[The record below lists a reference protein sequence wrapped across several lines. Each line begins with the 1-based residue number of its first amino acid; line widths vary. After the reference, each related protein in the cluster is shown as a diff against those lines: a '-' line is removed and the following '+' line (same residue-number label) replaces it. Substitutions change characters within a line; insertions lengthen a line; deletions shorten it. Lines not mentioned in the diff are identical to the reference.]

1 MGKLIT
7 KSDGSPFATE
17 TAARSAVTR
26 FKLKDFIIVPHN
38 SGYAISVKEETQM
51 EPSANVAP
59 AMQVPPTITP
69 EEAQKLPTSEI
80 VKHRVTA
87 PWRPARVLDIPEHL
101 KNPAFTYRWCDKNKP
116 GNIQKKMSEGWEIDK
131 ELSRKLTAIAT
142 RTVNDGTPLDG
153 TAQIRELVVMK
164 MPKEMAASRNEYYAK
179 RSEMATKEAQEDLKR
194 KTGGQ
199 AYGEIREERH

>member
-38 SGYAISVKEETQM
+38 SGYAIEIKEEIQM
-51 EPSANVAP
+51 EPSANVTPVIQAP
-59 AMQVPPTITP
+59 PPSIEAAP
-69 EEAQKLPTSEI
+69 EP
-80 VKHRVTA
+80 VKHRVTT
-87 PWRPARVLDIPEHL
+87 PWRPARILDIPEHL
-101 KNPAFTYRWCDKNKP
+101 KNPAFVYRWCDKNKP
-116 GNIQKKMSEGWEIDK
+116 GNIQKKMSEGWEVDK
-131 ELSRKLTAIAT
+131 ELSRRLTAIAT

>member
-17 TAARSAVTR
+17 IAARSAVTR
-26 FKLKDFIIVPHN
+26 FKLKAFTIVPHN
-38 SGYAISVKEETQM
+38 SGYAIEIKEEIQM

-59 AMQVPPTITP
+59 VASTASLIEAAP
-69 EEAQKLPTSEI
+69 EP
-80 VKHRVTA
+80 VKHRVTT
-87 PWRPARVLDIPEHL
+87 PWRPARILDIPEHL
-101 KNPAFTYRWCDKNKP
+101 KNPAFVYRWCDKNKP

-164 MPKEMAASRNEYYAK
+164 IPKEMAASRNEYYAK